1 MKRAKTDREAA
12 WLADLGTMLLEE
24 EAATAQALE
33 PFVQQAVDD
42 IELIIE
48 ELPPSSPSRDLAWQ
62 EAQPALE
69 RILSTLNRKFQ
80 AELGTT
86 LQGLQKPLR
95 DHCAELAPASGK
107 APHRSSAELLKL
119 IRVADVTLADWFKE
133 RSLSK
138 WAKGISDAIDRQ
150 VRNGWARDQFAR
162 KLAIEVG
169 SAALAAIQ
177 NGIENLTA
185 TGVWSLADQTQ
196 QEVWTGKWVWR
207 TRRDEKVCPICEPL
221 DSVVVDQRDELPDCP
236 AHVRCRCS
244 CTVLVTD

>member
-1 MKRAKTDREAA
+1 LRAHAA
-12 WLADLGTMLLEE
+12 
-24 EAATAQALE
+24 AL
-33 PFVQQAVDD
+33 
-42 IELIIE
+42 
-48 ELPPSSPSRDLAWQ
+48 SPGRPDQ
-62 EAQPALE
+62 
-69 RILSTLNRKFQ
+69 
-80 AELGTT
+80 
-86 LQGLQKPLR
+86 PLR
-95 DHCAELAPASGK
+95 
-107 APHRSSAELLKL
+107 SSSELLKL

-150 VRNGWARDQFAR
+150 VRNGWQRDQFAR

-196 QEVWTGKWVWR
+196 REVWDGRWVWR

-244 CTVLVTD
+244 CIALVE